1 MISNAIR
8 WWKSVWRQRQNRIL
22 LLQEYMT
29 VGEQKLFLA
38 DLALRG
44 GVWTTSHVPGDPYS
58 SAVAEGRRQLALEI
72 IKIANES
79 PATLWAWLERNEKDT
94 HDER

>member
-1 MISNAIR
+1 MITNAMR
-8 WWKSVWRQRQNRIL
+8 WWKSVWRRRENRIL

-72 IKIANES
+72 IKIASES
-79 PATLWAWLERNEKDT
+79 PSTLWAWLERNEKD
-94 HDER
+94 DRDGR